1 VDGSTTIERVA
12 LLAADISKSVLRA
25 IADAAPDAGPG
36 VVTGV
41 NIRHGWGDVIY
52 VEVTVG
58 REHHTGLPFDRD
70 GISSFRS
77 LVQDALG
84 PDRHNVW
91 IVESLV

>member
-1 VDGSTTIERVA
+1 MA
-12 LLAADISKSVLRA
+12 LLAADPSKTVLRA

-41 NIRHGWGDVIY
+41 SIRHGWGDVIY
-52 VEVTVG
+52 IEVAVG
-58 REHHTGLPFDRD
+58 RERHTGLPFDRD
-70 GISSFRS
+70 GVGSFRS

-91 IVESLV
+91 VVESLL